1 MFKKN
6 LNATLEAL
14 GLSDKANNNTLT
26 KSDWKKIAAKY
37 KEMHGSDMYEDIA
50 AEQEHDSER
59 EEQHQQALAI
69 LASADDSQTEDKGE
83 HQGNIAEQATRVAT
97 QNKALKDENQNLK
110 TENEELKSKMKS
122 TILPDHP
129 EVVET
134 VVSLNGLGHTE
145 NYAFGIPHDMFST
158 KKRWNQV
165 TVNPK
170 FAKLSSPTDADEKAF
185 QAELSQ
191 FGQSICNRMDELF
204 ESGKLQ
210 LNAENK
216 LDVDYSGLTNAGLGN
231 QYVIRRTDEIIA
243 RILKLKSVD
252 HLYPIQWGIQDRDVV
267 TNAFFGEFSQGYQE
281 GEVMKGEMSL
291 QPELGHVDDAM
302 YKTKFNSYKWI
313 ERTYLAYKN
322 TSGSAAVKWSMIE
335 WTVLE
340 IVKVLY
346 NEQYVRNIRGMYVK
360 PIKNVPGS
368 YLNAGTGLI
377 YTLVRY
383 YHENKLLPL
392 DDELYRDYDETG
404 TIMVDVVKAFIAE
417 IKAKEI
423 DIDTLGLSLDLN
435 LTHQDWWKEACRRK
449 YGKDIDFT
457 GPNSYVNVVP
467 DTTIPIRWVPNMGN
481 IKMMILQKPGNLQR
495 LGFVPG
501 EMTAIRF
508 QEFMESVLS
517 WSVWKEGFSAA
528 FVGKPFNSLEE
539 LKANDYQDQ
548 HIFINKPCIE
558 LAADVSEIDGKA
570 GFWFLTGKNTAP
582 GEDAEVVNITDIK
595 NAQKG
600 VVYIIECGTVENA
613 PTIKKAGAFDTIS
626 ADWIP
631 AKTGD
636 YIMVIKR
643 QVSESD
649 SQMKI
654 QEVERCVNGVRTINK
669 VLQPNIPGAR

>member
-14 GLSDKANNNTLT
+14 SLSDKAKSNTLT
-26 KSDWKKIAAKY
+26 KSDWKKIAARY

-59 EEQHQQALAI
+59 EEQHQQALSI
-69 LASADDSQTEDKGE
+69 LASADDTQEKG
-83 HQGNIAEQATRVAT
+83 NLTEQASRVAT
-97 QNKALKDENQNLK
+97 QNKALKDENQNLR
-110 TENEELKSKMKS
+110 TENEDLKTKMQ
-122 TILPDHP
+122 TTNLPDQP
-129 EVVET
+129 EIVET
-134 VVSLNGLGHTE
+134 VVALNGLGHTE
-145 NYAFGIPHDMFST
+145 NHAFGIPHDMFST

-170 FAKLSSPTDADEKAF
+170 HAKLSSPTAADEKAF
-185 QAELSQ
+185 QTELSQ
-191 FGQSICNRMDELF
+191 YGQSVCDRMDELF
-204 ESGKLQ
+204 EAGNLQ
-210 LNAENK
+210 LNSEGK

-252 HLYPIQWGIQDRDVV
+252 NLYPIQWGIQDREVI

-346 NEQYVRNIRGMYVK
+346 NEQYVRNIRGLYVK
-360 PIKNVPGS
+360 PVKNVPGS
-368 YLNAGTGLI
+368 YLNAATGLI
-377 YTLVRY
+377 YTLIRY

-404 TIMVDVVKAFIAE
+404 TIMVDTVKAFIAE
-417 IKAKEI
+417 IKAKGI

-449 YGKDIDFT
+449 YGKDVDFT

-517 WSVWKEGFSAA
+517 WSIWKEGFSAA
-528 FVGKPFNSLEE
+528 FVGKPFNSLAE

-548 HIFINKPCIE
+548 HIFINKPCVE
-558 LAADVSEIDGKA
+558 LAADVTEIDGKA
-570 GFWFLTGKNTAP
+570 GFWFLTGKNTATE
-582 GEDAEVVNITDIK
+582 GEAVNITDIK
-595 NAQKG
+595 DAQKG
-600 VVYIIECGTVENA
+600 VVYLVECGTVENA
-613 PTIKKAGAFDTIS
+613 PTIKKAGVFDTLS

-631 AKTGD
+631 TQEGD
-636 YIMVIKR
+636 YIMLIKR
-643 QVSESD
+643 KISD
-649 SQMKI
+649 SETKI

-669 VLQPNIPGAR
+669 ELQPNIPGAR

>member
-14 GLSDKANNNTLT
+14 SLSDKAKSNTLT
-26 KSDWKKIAAKY
+26 KSDWKKIAARY

-59 EEQHQQALAI
+59 EEQHQQALSI
-69 LASADDSQTEDKGE
+69 LASADDTQEKG
-83 HQGNIAEQATRVAT
+83 NLTEQASRVAT
-97 QNKALKDENQNLK
+97 QNKALKDENQNLR
-110 TENEELKSKMKS
+110 TENEDLKTKMQ
-122 TILPDHP
+122 TTNLPDQP
-129 EVVET
+129 EIVET
-134 VVSLNGLGHTE
+134 VVALNGLGHTE
-145 NYAFGIPHDMFST
+145 NHAFGIPHDMFST

-170 FAKLSSPTDADEKAF
+170 HAKLSSPTAADEKAF
-185 QAELSQ
+185 QTELSQ
-191 FGQSICNRMDELF
+191 YGQSVCDRMDELF
-204 ESGKLQ
+204 EAGNLQ
-210 LNAENK
+210 LNSEGK

-252 HLYPIQWGIQDRDVV
+252 NLYPIQWGIQDREVI

-346 NEQYVRNIRGMYVK
+346 NEQYVRNIRGLYVK
-360 PIKNVPGS
+360 PVKNVPGS
-368 YLNAGTGLI
+368 YLNAATGLI
-377 YTLVRY
+377 YTLIRY

-404 TIMVDVVKAFIAE
+404 TIMVDTVKAFIAE
-417 IKAKEI
+417 IKAKGI

-449 YGKDIDFT
+449 YGKDVDFT

-517 WSVWKEGFSAA
+517 WSIWKEGFSAA
-528 FVGKPFNSLEE
+528 FVGKPFNSLAE

-548 HIFINKPCIE
+548 HIFINKPCVE
-558 LAADVSEIDGKA
+558 LAADVTEIDGKA
-570 GFWFLTGKNTAP
+570 GFWFLTGKNTATE
-582 GEDAEVVNITDIK
+582 GEAVNITDIK

-600 VVYIIECGTVENA
+600 VVYLVECGTVENA
-613 PTIKKAGAFDTIS
+613 PTIKKAGVFDTLS

-631 AKTGD
+631 TQEGD
-636 YIMVIKR
+636 YIMLIKR
-643 QVSESD
+643 KISD
-649 SQMKI
+649 SETKI

-669 VLQPNIPGAR
+669 ELQPNIPGAR